1 MDFGDCFGSEN
12 AGDEGIE
19 DNDDVGQ
26 RGPNLECLRGVQTDG
41 DHRDDAHK
49 LQQALARQQ
58 VEKS

>member
-1 MDFGDCFGSEN
+1 MDFGDCFGGEN

-26 RGPNLECLRGVQTDG
+26 RGPNLECLGGVQAHG